1 MTALRVAAIPL
12 VMVATT
18 VALVLTGCAP
28 ASGPGGSGNSL
39 AQPGGSTPGNTPR
52 AHPQGKFDGVPKHCP
67 SSADIS
73 LALHLQIPILQEN
86 DISGTLVCTYHGA
99 SSSDPNMQVGFTTA
113 PAGMT
118 PDSYKTAEQN
128 SLPTAQFV
136 SGIGDGAFYY
146 TSASI
151 PSEMKF
157 ISDGVSCVVDTFN
170 FTADKA
176 HMITLADSIL
186 EG

>member
-1 MTALRVAAIPL
+1 MISFRVATIPIAISTL
-12 VMVATT
+12 VL
-18 VALVLTGCAP
+18 ALALTGCAP
-28 ASGPGGSGNSL
+28 ASSPGG
-39 AQPGGSTPGNTPR
+39 GGSAAQTSDSSSANTAP
-52 AHPQGKFDGVPKHCP
+52 AHPQGKFDGIPKHCP

-73 LALHLQIPILQEN
+73 IALHLQIPVLQEN
-86 DISGTLVCTYHGA
+86 TVSGTLICDYHGA
-99 SSSDPNMQVGFTTA
+99 SSSDPNMQVGFNTL

-118 PDSYKTAEQN
+118 AAAYRAGEQS

-136 SGIGDGAFYY
+136 SGVGDGAFYY

-157 ISDGVSCVVDTFN
+157 ISEGVSCVVDTFN

-176 HMITLADSIL
+176 HMVTLAESIL